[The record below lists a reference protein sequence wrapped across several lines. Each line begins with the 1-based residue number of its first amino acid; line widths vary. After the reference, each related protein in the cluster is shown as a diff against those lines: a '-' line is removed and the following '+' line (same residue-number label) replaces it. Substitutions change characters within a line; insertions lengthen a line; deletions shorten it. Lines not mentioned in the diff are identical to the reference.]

1 MPKAFI
7 TNLKGKIMT
16 IKALNKLS
24 AALIVA
30 RYILEH
36 YGCPVLKQVMD
47 NQELNKLCDFT
58 VTTATVAPIAIGAGS
73 FGTAIYHIP
82 KGEFVAKAGH
92 ILRTKLLPAGLMLFA
107 AQGAVKGQD
116 LPTKDFGIGLVK
128 SAAEMV
134 TSLAVCDYAG
144 PGLKVFDKIAIAMS
158 TTSTVNSL
166 FFMGKEVYGGKEVS
180 ELNLTNAADYAL
192 GFVVARPMYNF
203 AQEAATPKLL
213 ATTLYFTAP
222 ICRGAVLGAIGQ
234 GTAMV
239 PGAKSGV
246 AAQMIDGAA
255 IAIGAG
261 LADHVFG
268 PTLTT
273 AAEVAVVVCYKNQ
286 EAIGELFSTKADN
299 TTMETEL

>member
-1 MPKAFI
+1 
-7 TNLKGKIMT
+7 MT
-16 IKALNKLS
+16 IKALNKLGT
-24 AALIVA
+24 ALIVA

-36 YGCPVLKQVMD
+36 QLCPVLKQVMD
-47 NQELNKLCDFT
+47 NHEFNKLCDFT
-58 VTTATVAPIAIGAGS
+58 VMTATVAPIVIGAGS
-73 FGTAIYHIP
+73 FGAAIYHIP
-82 KGEFVAKAGH
+82 KGTFVTTLGP

-107 AQGAVKGQD
+107 AQGIVKGQD

-128 SAAEMV
+128 SATEVSA
-134 TSLAVCDYAG
+134 SLAVCMYAG
-144 PGLKVFDKIAIAMS
+144 PGLVVFDKIAIAMS

-166 FFMGKEVYGGKEVS
+166 FFMGNEVYGGKEVS
-180 ELNLTNAADYAL
+180 DLSLTNASDYAL
-192 GFVVARPMYNF
+192 GFAVARPMYNF

-234 GTAMV
+234 GSVMV
-239 PGAKSGV
+239 PGAKNGV

-255 IAIGAG
+255 IAVGAG

-286 EAIGELFSTKADN
+286 EVIGELLGTKSANITVAD
-299 TTMETEL
+299 EL